1 MKKRHT
7 EAMEDTAR
15 RRGATKPA
23 LRRGSAA
30 FAAAVVGFGVVPGTA
45 DAVGDPAA
53 EPSCVTPAAA
63 DGHEP
68 QCNPHLAQSHWAGA
82 HRGSYAQASSP
93 FPAPEPGE
101 EVTTGHTQINGVPI
115 ALAFSDPYADGG
127 RVVWGSV
134 VSAPEN
140 QGVFK
145 LDERTGEVIDM
156 STDPSGQLSSGTT
169 GAYNILDRDNH
180 LIVAHRQ
187 SLDVYGDSV
196 PGERTSPIDK
206 LATIDLAGV
215 MCREDDRVVGITMR
229 YDGTVAFATELGVV
243 GAVPRQP
250 ERMTPA
256 NLRTESLNGAACDA
270 DTPREDLEQI
280 SNSISAD
287 ETGGVYVV
295 TSKAQYRFG
304 ARTGDFAP
312 EWRAEYETGG
322 IVGGAR
328 LGVGSGST
336 PSLMGTGADDDK
348 FVVITDGQE
357 KMNLVLMWRGQI
369 PSDWQPIAPGKDRR
383 IACEVPVTFGDPDR
397 DQYISEQSVLVRGNA
412 AVVVDNAHALD
423 DAFTPLPEQLRPF
436 SVLGGQLDA
445 NAPHGI
451 ERIDWDAETRTCT
464 TTWAN
469 PEVSMPNGIPTMSI
483 DSGLIYNIGQKDNQ
497 WGLSGVDFAT
507 GAEALFVP
515 SGYELS
521 ENSFFAGSEVGPDG
535 TVWTGTFQGV
545 SRFRPAK

>member
-1 MKKRHT
+1 MKRHT
-7 EAMEDTAR
+7 EEME
-15 RRGATKPA
+15 GQATSPGITKSA

-30 FAAAVVGFGVVPGTA
+30 FAAVAVGFGVVPGTA
-45 DAVGDPAA
+45 DAAADPVP
-53 EPSCVTPAAA
+53 EFGCVTPAAA

-68 QCNPHLAQSHWAGA
+68 QCNPHLAQSPWAGA

-93 FPAPEPGE
+93 FPAPEPGQ
-101 EVTTGHTQINGVPI
+101 EVTAGHTQINGVPI
-115 ALAFSDPYADGG
+115 ALTFSEPYADGE

-145 LDERTGEVIDM
+145 LDERTGEVIHM
-156 STDPSGQLSSGTT
+156 YTDPSGQLSSGTT

-206 LATIDLAGV
+206 LASIDLAGV

-243 GAVPRQP
+243 GMVPRQP
-250 ERMTPA
+250 ERMTA
-256 NLRTESLNGAACDA
+256 ENLRTESLNGAACASDA
-270 DTPREDLEQI
+270 PREDLEQV

-304 ARTGDFAP
+304 SRTGVFAP

-322 IVGGAR
+322 VVGGAR

-336 PSLMGTGADDDK
+336 PTLMGTDADDDK

-357 KMNLVLMWRGQI
+357 KMNLVLMWRDEI
-369 PSDWQPIAPGKDRR
+369 PGDWQPIAPGKDRR
-383 IACEVPVTFGDPDR
+383 IACEIPVTFGDPDR
-397 DQYISEQSVLVRGNA
+397 EQYVSEQSVLVRGNA
-412 AVVVDNAHALD
+412 AVVVDNAHTAD
-423 DAFTPLPEQLRPF
+423 DAFTLLPEQLRPF
-436 SVLGGQLDA
+436 SVLAGQLDA

-451 ERIDWDAETRTCT
+451 ERIDWNPETRTCE

-469 PEVSMPNGIPTMSI
+469 PEVSMPNGIPTMST

-497 WGLSGVDFAT
+497 WGLSGVDFTT
-507 GAEALFVP
+507 GEEALFVP

-521 ENSFFAGSEVGPDG
+521 ENSFFAATEVGPGG

-545 SRFRPAK
+545 SRFRPTR